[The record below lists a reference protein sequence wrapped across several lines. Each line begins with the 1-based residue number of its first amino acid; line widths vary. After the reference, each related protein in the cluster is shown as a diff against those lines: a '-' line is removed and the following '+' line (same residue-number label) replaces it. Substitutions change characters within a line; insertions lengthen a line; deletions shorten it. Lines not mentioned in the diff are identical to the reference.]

1 MMTRTLPLFYLALV
15 AACAD
20 RATGPTSAPTRQL
33 PTLSVGE
40 HARVGKYVAMGT
52 SLSMGVMSNGVVGA
66 DQAQSWPA
74 QFAALARVP
83 FSQPLIQ
90 APGCQPPLMAPL
102 ATLRRVNS
110 ESPFVRSSVC
120 ASLARAPRPR
130 TWRCGWREPLRG
142 SLR

>member
-1 MMTRTLPLFYLALV
+1 MMTRTVPLFCLTLV

-20 RATGPTSAPTRQL
+20 RATGPTSESTRKP
-33 PTLSVGE
+33 PTLSLGE

-74 QFAALARVP
+74 QLAALARVP

-90 APGCQPPLMAPL
+90 APGCQAPLAAPL
-102 ATLRRVNS
+102 ATLRRVNG
-110 ESPFVRSSVC
+110 ESPFVRSAVC
-120 ASLARAPRPR
+120 A
-130 TWRCGWREPLRG
+130 PLQEG
-142 SLR
+142 